1 MRSEVG
7 SGVVLSHP
15 CAEEM
20 AHGWGIQF
28 FRNLME
34 DCACL
39 RERSGWRWELS
50 FI

>member
-1 MRSEVG
+1 MRSSERAMIYLPG
-7 SGVVLSHP
+7 LKS
-15 CAEEM
+15 ET
-20 AHGWGIQF
+20 WGTQVSWK
-28 FRNLME
+28 LQ

>member
-1 MRSEVG
+1 MRSEDWLRFL
-7 SGVVLSHP
+7 LSHS

-20 AHGWGIQF
+20 AHEWGTAVCTKLQ
-28 FRNLME
+28 
-34 DCACL
+34 DSACL